1 MKKVSWMGKEV
12 KARRE
17 GVKQLVGPE
26 FDECELDVKVEMIQ
40 ALIPIGL
47 MYVEELLKQ
56 EVKDLAGERYKRG
69 DGRDG
74 IVRWGKQW
82 GSVYLGDQKVPV
94 EYQRLRD
101 RVEGKEVELQAYKEL
116 GRPREVEGRVLR
128 KVLSGL
134 SCRRYDECSR
144 TTAEAFGLSASS
156 VSREFIRASGKKL
169 EELLERDLG
178 NYDIAAVIID
188 GKTFQ
193 EDEMIIALGVT
204 MKGEKVILGFVQAA
218 TENAR
223 VVKQFLT
230 GLVERGLDVERGV
243 LCLIDG
249 SKGLRKAVQDA
260 FGGHALVQRCQIHKR
275 RNVVS
280 HLPKRTQ
287 ATYSR
292 LLQRAYEEP
301 TYEGAKRKLEKIR
314 QQLSRINE
322 SAARSLDEG
331 FEETLTLHRLGLM
344 NKLGKSLRTTNCIES
359 VMASVGQ
366 RTDKVDHW
374 RNSDQKQRWLATAL
388 LDIEPRLNHIKG
400 HTHLPALRA
409 ALQKELGI
417 APSNEQ
423 QVAA

>member
-17 GVKQLVGPE
+17 RVKELMGRG
-26 FDECELDVKVEMIQ
+26 FDGCELDVKVEMIQ

-56 EVKDLAGERYKRG
+56 EVKDLAGERYRRG

-74 IVRWGKQW
+74 IVRWSKQW

-94 EYQRLRD
+94 EYQRLRN
-101 RVEGKEVELQAYKEL
+101 RVEGKEVELEAYKEL
-116 GRPREVEGRVLR
+116 QRPREVDERVLR

-134 SCRRYDECSR
+134 SCRRYEECSR
-144 TTAEAFGLSASS
+144 ATAEVFGVSPSS
-156 VSREFIRASGKKL
+156 VSRGFIRASGKKL

-178 NYDIAAVIID
+178 KYDIVAVIID
-188 GKTFQ
+188 GKAFQ

-204 MKGEKVILGFVQAA
+204 MEGEKVILGFVQAA

-223 VVKQFLT
+223 VVKEFLT

-249 SKGLRKAVQDA
+249 SKGIRKAVQDA

-275 RNVVS
+275 KNVVS

-301 TYEGAKRKLEKIR
+301 TYEGAKRNLEKIR
-314 QQLSRINE
+314 QQLCRINE

-359 VMASVGQ
+359 VMALVGQ

-374 RNSDQKQRWLATAL
+374 RNSDQKQRWLASAL
-388 LDIEPRLNHIKG
+388 LDLEPRLNHIKG

-409 ALQKELGI
+409 ALQEELGI
-417 APSNEQ
+417 VASNEHR
-423 QVAA
+423 VAA